1 MTAPIVVTVPLEA
14 LEAAPRIRQCDHAE
28 CELYATLTATTG
40 APFVRR
46 IEFLCD
52 THAQGAHT
60 KAPTCWVDH
69 ARALNRAIEWGRE
82 MRQMKG
88 GEG

>member
-14 LEAAPRIRQCDHAE
+14 LEAAQQIRQCDNAQ
-28 CELYATLTATTG
+28 CDLYATLTVATG

-46 IEFLCD
+46 ITFLCD

-60 KAPTCWVDH
+60 KAPTCWADH

-82 MRQMKG
+82 MRAMK
-88 GEG
+88 EGKL